1 MSGANISR
9 TGMDLMSEPED
20 VVEQGDRQ
28 PDTPFDTAVGL
39 LSSTKGH
46 RLELM
51 CRATKSIADAAAVSY
66 GMVYRFRSEYIRG
79 RMEQIERLSVSIS
92 GQGRGE
98 IVQSL
103 QAGSGVPDAFY
114 ETGGGANA
122 TFSEAPDQERPCREP
137 SSTPARSSTTPT
149 WAAVR
154 CT

>member
-1 MSGANISR
+1 MTANESL
-9 TGMDLMSEPED
+9 TGMYLLSNPED
-20 VVEQGDRQ
+20 EGDQGERT

-39 LSSTKGH
+39 LSTTKGPH
-46 RLELM
+46 LELM
-51 CRATKSIADAAAVSY
+51 CRATKSIAEAAAVSY
-66 GMVYRFRSEYIRG
+66 SMIYRFQSNYIKG

-114 ETGGGANA
+114 ETGGGANT
-122 TFSEAPDQERPCREP
+122 TFSEAPDQERPCRKP
-137 SSTPARSSTTPT
+137 SNTPARSSTMPT

>member
-1 MSGANISR
+1 MNANESL
-9 TGMDLMSEPED
+9 TGMDLYSNPEEED
-20 VVEQGDRQ
+20 TGGERA

-39 LSSTKGH
+39 LSSTEGK

-51 CRATKSIADAAAVSY
+51 CRATKSIAEAAEVSY
-66 GMVYRFRSEYIRG
+66 NMIYRFRSQYIKG

-114 ETGGGANA
+114 ETGGGANS
-122 TFSEAPDQERPCREP
+122 TFTDAPSTEER
-137 SSTPARSSTTPT
+137 
-149 WAAVR
+149 
-154 CT
+154 